1 MKSIELI
8 LLNNFLDIHR
18 SICKNDIINYYI
30 KSPIPPSIV
39 ARIFCGIFP
48 EEKEFLL
55 VSVRTLEKHELHEVY
70 NLIKKIIEIEI
81 YKPNTKEKIV
91 RFLHNLTDYEKF
103 YMEIIELCS
112 FEL

>member
-1 MKSIELI
+1 MDSIELL
-8 LLNNFLDIHR
+8 LLNNFLDIHG

-30 KSPIPPSIV
+30 KSPIPPSIL
-39 ARIFCGIFP
+39 ARIFCDIFP

-55 VSVRTLEKHELHEVY
+55 VSVRTLKKYELHEVY

-91 RFLHNLTDYEKF
+91 RFLHNLSNYEK
-103 YMEIIELCS
+103 YYNEVIDLCS
-112 FEL
+112 FK